1 MNSYVTSKDYMVR
14 TIYPRCLG
22 EQGGV
27 ACPDKRGMCAKA
39 IIWSKRRAG
48 GMPRITTWTTVVPS
62 HSKHG
67 PAKTLACQEMTCKS
81 DALLA
86 VGQESCKDVCIKHI
100 DQNFPTWEAG
110 ILHAYKIAWSL
121 WNMQSAQSKTT
132 KSLGNIERQ

>member
-1 MNSYVTSKDYMVR
+1 MTSKDYMVR

-22 EQGGV
+22 EQGEV

-39 IIWSKRRAG
+39 IVWSKRRAG

-67 PAKTLACQEMTCKS
+67 PAKT

-110 ILHAYKIAWSL
+110 ILHDYKIACSL